1 MSKKFKVGIDLK
13 CNIKNDCELFYLN
26 DFKDYDF
33 YNKFAARDAVRT
45 KAYNILAGK
54 QNALNRE
61 EFGNTWND
69 INREI
74 FRYVSL
80 FTHRVYN
87 QEHEDVKLE
96 FDDLDVQP
104 LSVNAELISA
114 LRPATIVFD
123 ADVVAELTCR
133 VECADSD
140 DKEAVAA
147 GIADALKHYIRE
159 ELDYAADT
167 AISFVE

>member
-13 CNIKNDCELFYLN
+13 CSIKNDCELFYLN
-26 DFKDYDF
+26 AFKDYDF
-33 YNKFAARDAVRT
+33 YNKFSARDAVRT
-45 KAYNILAGK
+45 KVYNVLAGK

-87 QEHEDVKLE
+87 QEHDDVELE

-140 DKEAVAA
+140 NREAVAA

-167 AISFVE
+167 TISFVE